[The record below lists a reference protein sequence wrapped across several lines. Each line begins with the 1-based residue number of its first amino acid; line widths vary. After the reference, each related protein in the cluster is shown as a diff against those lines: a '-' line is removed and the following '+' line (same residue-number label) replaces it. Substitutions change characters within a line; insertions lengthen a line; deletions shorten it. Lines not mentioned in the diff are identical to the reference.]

1 MSLKKKTEVRTGK
14 MVREL
19 MLADEDVNAS
29 LIMVYSENGV
39 NAEIKIEGLTP
50 KCNEELFLSG
60 NVDWNKSVIY
70 KIVDFTG
77 NAEVGKVTLTAMNKN
92 NVSLQI
98 ERVMWSKGTKEEVAE
113 DVTEATPVEKKPAP
127 KKEVIVDVPKP
138 VTPVAKPVTKPME
151 PITSVAP
158 TPAPPKRVEPVS
170 EKVVPAPSPKRVEAV
185 IEKANPAPTKK
196 EETISM
202 TKKEAVTPAPK
213 ASAETN
219 SALQTNYVKL
229 VKKAVEVCQD
239 YELGIDVDDS
249 IESLKAELTSQ
260 GISVAFDKE
269 IMDVVNRLR
278 SLQDKGIKV
287 EKVLNLL

>member
-1 MSLKKKTEVRTGK
+1 MSVKKKTQVRTGK

-92 NVSLQI
+92 NVSLEI
-98 ERVMWSKGTKEEVAE
+98 ERVMWSKENKEAAE
-113 DVTEATPVEKKPAP
+113 QEETQVEAAP
-127 KKEVIVDVPKP
+127 KKEVVVEAPKAITPAPKP
-138 VTPVAKPVTKPME
+138 VTRVETPAMAPKPTPVPTPKPVSVEAAVELATPAPVKKVVPTPVTKQETAP
-151 PITSVAP
+151 VAP
-158 TPAPPKRVEPVS
+158 AKPKQPAL
-170 EKVVPAPSPKRVEAV
+170 
-185 IEKANPAPTKK
+185 T
-196 EETISM
+196 
-202 TKKEAVTPAPK
+202 
-213 ASAETN
+213 ETN
-219 SALQTNYVKL
+219 SKLQENYVKL
-229 VKKAVEVCQD
+229 VKKTIEVCQD
-239 YELGIDVDDS
+239 YELGIDIDDS
-249 IESLKAELTSQ
+249 IESLKEELQSQ
-260 GISVAFDKE
+260 GISVTFDKE
-269 IMDVVNRLR
+269 IMDVVSRLR

>member
-1 MSLKKKTEVRTGK
+1 MSVKKKTQVRTGK

-92 NVSLQI
+92 NVSLEI
-98 ERVMWSKGTKEEVAE
+98 ERVMWSKENKEAAE
-113 DVTEATPVEKKPAP
+113 QEETVVEATP
-127 KKEVIVDVPKP
+127 KKEVVVEAPKAVAPAPKP
-138 VTPVAKPVTKPME
+138 VTRVETPATAPKPTPTPKPVSVEVAVELSTPAPVKREVPTPVTKQETAP
-151 PITSVAP
+151 VAP
-158 TPAPPKRVEPVS
+158 AKPKQPAL
-170 EKVVPAPSPKRVEAV
+170 
-185 IEKANPAPTKK
+185 T
-196 EETISM
+196 
-202 TKKEAVTPAPK
+202 
-213 ASAETN
+213 ETN
-219 SALQTNYVKL
+219 SKLQENYVKL
-229 VKKAVEVCQD
+229 VKKTIEVCQD
-239 YELGIDVDDS
+239 YELGIDIDDS
-249 IESLKAELTSQ
+249 IESLKEELQSQ
-260 GISVAFDKE
+260 GISVTFDKE

>member
-1 MSLKKKTEVRTGK
+1 MSVKKKTQVRTGK

-92 NVSLQI
+92 NVSLEI
-98 ERVMWSKGTKEEVAE
+98 ERVMWSKENKEAAE
-113 DVTEATPVEKKPAP
+113 QEETQVEAAP
-127 KKEVIVDVPKP
+127 KKEVVVEAPKAITPAPKLVTRVETPAMAPKPTPVPTPKP
-138 VTPVAKPVTKPME
+138 V
-151 PITSVAP
+151 S
-158 TPAPPKRVEPVS
+158 
-170 EKVVPAPSPKRVEAV
+170 VEAAV
-185 IEKANPAPTKK
+185 EL
-196 EETISM
+196 
-202 TKKEAVTPAPK
+202 VTPAPVKK
-213 ASAETN
+213 AVPTPVTKQETAPVAPAKPKQPALTETN
-219 SALQTNYVKL
+219 SKLQENYVKL
-229 VKKAVEVCQD
+229 VKKTIEVCQD
-239 YELGIDVDDS
+239 YELGIDIDDS
-249 IESLKAELTSQ
+249 IESLKEELQSQ
-260 GISVAFDKE
+260 GISVTFDKE
-269 IMDVVNRLR
+269 IMDVVSRLR

>member
-1 MSLKKKTEVRTGK
+1 MSVKKKTQVRTGK

-92 NVSLQI
+92 NVSLEV
-98 ERVMWSKGTKEEVAE
+98 ERVMWSKENKEAAE
-113 DVTEATPVEKKPAP
+113 QEETVVEATP
-127 KKEVIVDVPKP
+127 KKEVVVEAPKAVTAAPKP
-138 VTPVAKPVTKPME
+138 VTRIETPVAPKPTPVPTPKPVSVEAAVELSTPAPVKKAVPTPVTKQETAP
-151 PITSVAP
+151 VAP
-158 TPAPPKRVEPVS
+158 AKPKQPAL
-170 EKVVPAPSPKRVEAV
+170 
-185 IEKANPAPTKK
+185 T
-196 EETISM
+196 
-202 TKKEAVTPAPK
+202 
-213 ASAETN
+213 ETN
-219 SALQTNYVKL
+219 TKLQENYVKL
-229 VKKAVEVCQD
+229 VKKTIEVCQD
-239 YELGIDVDDS
+239 YELGIDIDDS
-249 IESLKAELTSQ
+249 IEGLKKELQSQ
-260 GISVAFDKE
+260 GISVTFDKE

>member
-1 MSLKKKTEVRTGK
+1 MSVKKKTQVRTGK

-92 NVSLQI
+92 NVSLEI
-98 ERVMWSKGTKEEVAE
+98 ERVMWSKENKEAAE
-113 DVTEATPVEKKPAP
+113 QEETVVEATP
-127 KKEVIVDVPKP
+127 KKEVIVEAPK
-138 VTPVAKPVTKPME
+138 
-151 PITSVAP
+151 
-158 TPAPPKRVEPVS
+158 
-170 EKVVPAPSPKRVEAV
+170 
-185 IEKANPAPTKK
+185 
-196 EETISM
+196 
-202 TKKEAVTPAPK
+202 AVTPAPK
-213 ASAETN
+213 PITRVETPTTAPTPKPTPAPKPVSVEAAVELSTPAPVKREVPTPVTKQETAPVAPAKPKQPALTETN
-219 SALQTNYVKL
+219 SKLQENYVKL
-229 VKKAVEVCQD
+229 VKKTIEVCQD
-239 YELGIDVDDS
+239 YELGIDIDDS
-249 IESLKAELTSQ
+249 IESLKEELQSQ
-260 GISVAFDKE
+260 GISVTFDKE

>member
-1 MSLKKKTEVRTGK
+1 MSVKKKTQVRTGK

-92 NVSLQI
+92 NVSLEI
-98 ERVMWSKGTKEEVAE
+98 ERVMWSKENKEAAE
-113 DVTEATPVEKKPAP
+113 QEEAPVEVES
-127 KKEVIVDVPKP
+127 KKEVV
-138 VTPVAKPVTKPME
+138 
-151 PITSVAP
+151 
-158 TPAPPKRVEPVS
+158 
-170 EKVVPAPSPKRVEAV
+170 VEAP
-185 IEKANPAPTKK
+185 K
-196 EETISM
+196 
-202 TKKEAVTPAPK
+202 AVTPAPK
-213 ASAETN
+213 PITRVEAPVAIPKPTPVSTPKPVSVEAAVELSTPAPVKKEVPTPVTKQETAPVAPAKPKQPALTETN
-219 SALQTNYVKL
+219 SKLQENYVKL
-229 VKKAVEVCQD
+229 VKKTIEVCQD
-239 YELGIDVDDS
+239 YELGIDIDDS
-249 IESLKAELTSQ
+249 IESLKEELQSQ
-260 GISVAFDKE
+260 GISVTFDKE

>member
-1 MSLKKKTEVRTGK
+1 MSVKKKTQVRTGK

-92 NVSLQI
+92 NVSLEV
-98 ERVMWSKGTKEEVAE
+98 ERVMWSKENKEAAE
-113 DVTEATPVEKKPAP
+113 QEETVVEATP
-127 KKEVIVDVPKP
+127 KKEVV
-138 VTPVAKPVTKPME
+138 
-151 PITSVAP
+151 
-158 TPAPPKRVEPVS
+158 
-170 EKVVPAPSPKRVEAV
+170 VEAP
-185 IEKANPAPTKK
+185 K
-196 EETISM
+196 
-202 TKKEAVTPAPK
+202 AVTPAPK
-213 ASAETN
+213 PITRVETPAAPKPTSVPTPKSVSVEAAIELSTPAPVKKAVPTPVTKQETAPVTPTKPKQPALTETN
-219 SALQTNYVKL
+219 TKLQENYVKL
-229 VKKAVEVCQD
+229 VKKTIEVCQD
-239 YELGIDVDDS
+239 YELGIDIDDS
-249 IESLKAELTSQ
+249 IEGLKKELQSQ
-260 GISVAFDKE
+260 GISVTFDKE

>member
-1 MSLKKKTEVRTGK
+1 MSVKKKTQVRTGK

-92 NVSLQI
+92 NVSLEI
-98 ERVMWSKGTKEEVAE
+98 ERVMWSKENKEAAE
-113 DVTEATPVEKKPAP
+113 QEEAPVEVAP
-127 KKEVIVDVPKP
+127 KKEVV
-138 VTPVAKPVTKPME
+138 
-151 PITSVAP
+151 
-158 TPAPPKRVEPVS
+158 
-170 EKVVPAPSPKRVEAV
+170 VEAP
-185 IEKANPAPTKK
+185 K
-196 EETISM
+196 
-202 TKKEAVTPAPK
+202 AVTPAPK
-213 ASAETN
+213 PVTRVEAPVAIPKPTPVSTPKPVSVEAAVELSTPAPVKKEVPTPVTKQETAPVAPAKPKQPALTETN
-219 SALQTNYVKL
+219 SKLQENYVKL
-229 VKKAVEVCQD
+229 VKKTIEVCQD
-239 YELGIDVDDS
+239 YELGIDIDNS
-249 IESLKAELTSQ
+249 IESLKEELQSQ
-260 GISVAFDKE
+260 GISVTFDKE

>member
-1 MSLKKKTEVRTGK
+1 MSVKKKTQVRTGK

-92 NVSLQI
+92 NVSLEI
-98 ERVMWSKGTKEEVAE
+98 ERVMWSKENKEAAE
-113 DVTEATPVEKKPAP
+113 QEETQVEAAP
-127 KKEVIVDVPKP
+127 KKEVVVEAPKAITPAPKSVTRVETPAMAPKPTPVPTPKP
-138 VTPVAKPVTKPME
+138 V
-151 PITSVAP
+151 S
-158 TPAPPKRVEPVS
+158 
-170 EKVVPAPSPKRVEAV
+170 VEAAV
-185 IEKANPAPTKK
+185 EL
-196 EETISM
+196 
-202 TKKEAVTPAPK
+202 VTPAPVKK
-213 ASAETN
+213 AVPTPVTKQETAPVAPAKPKQPALTETN
-219 SALQTNYVKL
+219 SKLQENYVKL
-229 VKKAVEVCQD
+229 VKKTIEVCQD
-239 YELGIDVDDS
+239 YELGIDIDDS
-249 IESLKAELTSQ
+249 IESLKEELQSQ
-260 GISVAFDKE
+260 GISVTFDKE
-269 IMDVVNRLR
+269 IMDVVSRLR

>member
-1 MSLKKKTEVRTGK
+1 MSVKKKTQVRTGK

-92 NVSLQI
+92 NVSLEI
-98 ERVMWSKGTKEEVAE
+98 ERVMWSKENKEAAE
-113 DVTEATPVEKKPAP
+113 QEETQVEAAP
-127 KKEVIVDVPKP
+127 KKEVVVEAPKAITRVETPAMAPKPTPVPTPKP
-138 VTPVAKPVTKPME
+138 V
-151 PITSVAP
+151 S
-158 TPAPPKRVEPVS
+158 
-170 EKVVPAPSPKRVEAV
+170 VEAAV
-185 IEKANPAPTKK
+185 EL
-196 EETISM
+196 
-202 TKKEAVTPAPK
+202 VTPAPVKK
-213 ASAETN
+213 AVPTPVTKQETAPVAPAKPKQPALTETN
-219 SALQTNYVKL
+219 SKLQENYVKL
-229 VKKAVEVCQD
+229 VKKTIEVCQD
-239 YELGIDVDDS
+239 YELGIDIDDS
-249 IESLKAELTSQ
+249 IESLKEELQSQ
-260 GISVAFDKE
+260 GISVTFDKE
-269 IMDVVNRLR
+269 IMDVVSRLR

>member
-1 MSLKKKTEVRTGK
+1 MSVKKKTQVRTGK

-92 NVSLQI
+92 NVSLEI
-98 ERVMWSKGTKEEVAE
+98 ERVMWSKENKEAAE
-113 DVTEATPVEKKPAP
+113 QEETQVEAAP
-127 KKEVIVDVPKP
+127 KKEVVVEAPKAITPAPRPVTRVETPARAPKPTPVPKP
-138 VTPVAKPVTKPME
+138 VSVEAAVELATPAPVKKAVPTPVTKQETAP
-151 PITSVAP
+151 VAP
-158 TPAPPKRVEPVS
+158 AKPKQPAL
-170 EKVVPAPSPKRVEAV
+170 
-185 IEKANPAPTKK
+185 T
-196 EETISM
+196 
-202 TKKEAVTPAPK
+202 
-213 ASAETN
+213 ETN
-219 SALQTNYVKL
+219 SKLQENYVKL
-229 VKKAVEVCQD
+229 VKKTIEVCQD
-239 YELGIDVDDS
+239 YELGIDIDDS
-249 IESLKAELTSQ
+249 IESLKEELQSQ
-260 GISVAFDKE
+260 GISVTFDKE
-269 IMDVVNRLR
+269 IMDVVSRLR

>member
-1 MSLKKKTEVRTGK
+1 MSVKKKTQVRTGK

-92 NVSLQI
+92 NVSLEI
-98 ERVMWSKGTKEEVAE
+98 ERVMWSKENKEAAE
-113 DVTEATPVEKKPAP
+113 QKETVVEATP
-127 KKEVIVDVPKP
+127 KKEV
-138 VTPVAKPVTKPME
+138 
-151 PITSVAP
+151 
-158 TPAPPKRVEPVS
+158 
-170 EKVVPAPSPKRVEAV
+170 V
-185 IEKANPAPTKK
+185 IEAQK
-196 EETISM
+196 
-202 TKKEAVTPAPK
+202 AVTPAPK
-213 ASAETN
+213 PVTRVETPAVPKPTPVPTPKPVSVEAAVELSTPAPVKKAVPTPVTKQETAPVAPAKPKQPALTETN
-219 SALQTNYVKL
+219 TKLQENYVKL
-229 VKKAVEVCQD
+229 VKKTIEVCQD
-239 YELGIDVDDS
+239 YELGIDIDDS
-249 IESLKAELTSQ
+249 IESLKEELQSQ
-260 GISVAFDKE
+260 GISVTFDKE

>member
-1 MSLKKKTEVRTGK
+1 MSVKKKTQVRTGK

-92 NVSLQI
+92 NVSLEV
-98 ERVMWSKGTKEEVAE
+98 ERVMWSKENKEAAE
-113 DVTEATPVEKKPAP
+113 QEETVVEATP
-127 KKEVIVDVPKP
+127 KKEVF
-138 VTPVAKPVTKPME
+138 
-151 PITSVAP
+151 
-158 TPAPPKRVEPVS
+158 
-170 EKVVPAPSPKRVEAV
+170 VEAP
-185 IEKANPAPTKK
+185 K
-196 EETISM
+196 
-202 TKKEAVTPAPK
+202 AVTPAPK
-213 ASAETN
+213 PVTRVETPAAPKPTPVPTPKPVSVEAAVELSTPAPMKKAAPTPVTKQETAPVAPAKPKQPALTETN
-219 SALQTNYVKL
+219 TKLQENYVKL
-229 VKKAVEVCQD
+229 VKKTIEVCQD
-239 YELGIDVDDS
+239 YELGIDIDDS
-249 IESLKAELTSQ
+249 IESLKKELQSQ
-260 GISVAFDKE
+260 GISVTFDKE

>member
-1 MSLKKKTEVRTGK
+1 MSVKKKTQVRTGK

-92 NVSLQI
+92 NVSLEI
-98 ERVMWSKGTKEEVAE
+98 ERVMWSKENKEAAE
-113 DVTEATPVEKKPAP
+113 QEETQVEAAP
-127 KKEVIVDVPKP
+127 KKEVVVEAPKAITPAPKP
-138 VTPVAKPVTKPME
+138 VTRVETPAMAPKPTPVPTPKPV
-151 PITSVAP
+151 S
-158 TPAPPKRVEPVS
+158 
-170 EKVVPAPSPKRVEAV
+170 VEAAV
-185 IEKANPAPTKK
+185 EL
-196 EETISM
+196 
-202 TKKEAVTPAPK
+202 VTPAPVK
-213 ASAETN
+213 KSVPTPVTKQETAPVAPAKPKQPALTETN
-219 SALQTNYVKL
+219 SKLQENYVKL
-229 VKKAVEVCQD
+229 VKKTIEVCQD
-239 YELGIDVDDS
+239 YELGIDIDDS
-249 IESLKAELTSQ
+249 IESLKEELQSQ
-260 GISVAFDKE
+260 GISVTFDKE

>member
-1 MSLKKKTEVRTGK
+1 MSVKKKTQVRTGK

-92 NVSLQI
+92 NVSLEV
-98 ERVMWSKGTKEEVAE
+98 ERVMWSKENKEAAE
-113 DVTEATPVEKKPAP
+113 QEETVVEATP
-127 KKEVIVDVPKP
+127 KKEVV
-138 VTPVAKPVTKPME
+138 
-151 PITSVAP
+151 
-158 TPAPPKRVEPVS
+158 
-170 EKVVPAPSPKRVEAV
+170 VEAP
-185 IEKANPAPTKK
+185 K
-196 EETISM
+196 
-202 TKKEAVTPAPK
+202 AVTPAPK
-213 ASAETN
+213 PVTRVETPAALKPTPVPTPKPVSVEAAVELSTPAPVKKAVPTPVTKQETAPVAPAKPKQPALTETN
-219 SALQTNYVKL
+219 TKLQENYVKL
-229 VKKAVEVCQD
+229 VKKTIEVCQD
-239 YELGIDVDDS
+239 YELGIDIDDS
-249 IESLKAELTSQ
+249 IESLKKELQSQ
-260 GISVAFDKE
+260 GISVTFDKE
-269 IMDVVNRLR
+269 VMDVVNRLR

>member
-1 MSLKKKTEVRTGK
+1 MSVKKKTQVRTGK

-92 NVSLQI
+92 NVSLEV
-98 ERVMWSKGTKEEVAE
+98 ERVMWSKENKEAAE
-113 DVTEATPVEKKPAP
+113 QEETVVEATP
-127 KKEVIVDVPKP
+127 KKEVV
-138 VTPVAKPVTKPME
+138 
-151 PITSVAP
+151 
-158 TPAPPKRVEPVS
+158 
-170 EKVVPAPSPKRVEAV
+170 VEAP
-185 IEKANPAPTKK
+185 K
-196 EETISM
+196 
-202 TKKEAVTPAPK
+202 AVTPAPK
-213 ASAETN
+213 PITRVETPAAPKPTPVPTPKSVSVEAVIELSTPAPVKKAVPTPVTKQETAPVTPVKPKQPALTETN
-219 SALQTNYVKL
+219 TKLQENYVKL
-229 VKKAVEVCQD
+229 VKKTIEVCQD
-239 YELGIDVDDS
+239 YELGIDIDDS
-249 IESLKAELTSQ
+249 IEGLKKELQSQ
-260 GISVAFDKE
+260 GISVTFDKE

>member
-1 MSLKKKTEVRTGK
+1 MSVKKKTQVRTGK

-92 NVSLQI
+92 NVSLEV
-98 ERVMWSKGTKEEVAE
+98 ERVMWSKENKEAAE
-113 DVTEATPVEKKPAP
+113 QEETVVEATPKKEIVVEAP
-127 KKEVIVDVPKP
+127 K
-138 VTPVAKPVTKPME
+138 
-151 PITSVAP
+151 
-158 TPAPPKRVEPVS
+158 
-170 EKVVPAPSPKRVEAV
+170 
-185 IEKANPAPTKK
+185 
-196 EETISM
+196 
-202 TKKEAVTPAPK
+202 AVTPAPK
-213 ASAETN
+213 PVTRVETPVAPKPTPVPTPKPVSVEAAVELSTPAPVKKAVPTPVTKQETAPVAPAKPKQPALTETN
-219 SALQTNYVKL
+219 TKLQENYVKL
-229 VKKAVEVCQD
+229 VKKTIEVCQD
-239 YELGIDVDDS
+239 YELGIDIDDS
-249 IESLKAELTSQ
+249 IEGLKQELQSQ
-260 GISVAFDKE
+260 GISVTFDKE

>member
-1 MSLKKKTEVRTGK
+1 MSVKKKTQVRTGK

-92 NVSLQI
+92 NVSLEI
-98 ERVMWSKGTKEEVAE
+98 ERVMWSKENKEAAE
-113 DVTEATPVEKKPAP
+113 QEETQVEAAP
-127 KKEVIVDVPKP
+127 KKEVVVEAPKAITPAPKP
-138 VTPVAKPVTKPME
+138 VTRVETPAMAPKPTPVPTPKPV
-151 PITSVAP
+151 S
-158 TPAPPKRVEPVS
+158 
-170 EKVVPAPSPKRVEAV
+170 VEAAV
-185 IEKANPAPTKK
+185 EL
-196 EETISM
+196 
-202 TKKEAVTPAPK
+202 VTPAPVKK
-213 ASAETN
+213 AVPTPVTKQETAPVAPAKPKQPALTETN
-219 SALQTNYVKL
+219 SKLQENYVKL
-229 VKKAVEVCQD
+229 VKKTIEVCQD
-239 YELGIDVDDS
+239 YELGIDIDDS
-249 IESLKAELTSQ
+249 IESLKEELQSQ
-260 GISVAFDKE
+260 GISVTFDKE

>member
-1 MSLKKKTEVRTGK
+1 MSVKKKTQVRTGK

-92 NVSLQI
+92 NVSLEI
-98 ERVMWSKGTKEEVAE
+98 ERVMWSKENKEAAE
-113 DVTEATPVEKKPAP
+113 QEETVVEATP
-127 KKEVIVDVPKP
+127 KKEVV
-138 VTPVAKPVTKPME
+138 
-151 PITSVAP
+151 
-158 TPAPPKRVEPVS
+158 
-170 EKVVPAPSPKRVEAV
+170 VEAP
-185 IEKANPAPTKK
+185 K
-196 EETISM
+196 
-202 TKKEAVTPAPK
+202 AVTPAPK
-213 ASAETN
+213 PVTRVETPATAPTPKPVSVEAAVELSTPAPVKREVPTPVTKQETAPVAPAKPKQPALTETN
-219 SALQTNYVKL
+219 SKLQENYVKL
-229 VKKAVEVCQD
+229 VKKTIEVCQD
-239 YELGIDVDDS
+239 YELGIDIDDS
-249 IESLKAELTSQ
+249 IEGLKEELQSQ
-260 GISVAFDKE
+260 GISVTFDKE

>member
-1 MSLKKKTEVRTGK
+1 MSVKKKTQVRTGK

-92 NVSLQI
+92 NVSLEI
-98 ERVMWSKGTKEEVAE
+98 ERVMWSKENKEAAE
-113 DVTEATPVEKKPAP
+113 QEETVVEATP
-127 KKEVIVDVPKP
+127 KKEVVVEVPK
-138 VTPVAKPVTKPME
+138 
-151 PITSVAP
+151 
-158 TPAPPKRVEPVS
+158 
-170 EKVVPAPSPKRVEAV
+170 
-185 IEKANPAPTKK
+185 
-196 EETISM
+196 
-202 TKKEAVTPAPK
+202 AVTPAPK
-213 ASAETN
+213 PVTRVETPAAPKPTPVPTPKPVSVEAAMELSTPAPVKKAVPTPVTKQESAPVAPAKPKQSALTETN
-219 SALQTNYVKL
+219 TKLQENYVKL
-229 VKKAVEVCQD
+229 VKKTIEVCQD
-239 YELGIDVDDS
+239 YELGIDIDDS
-249 IESLKAELTSQ
+249 IESLKEELQSQ
-260 GISVAFDKE
+260 GISVTFDKE
-269 IMDVVNRLR
+269 IMDVVSRLR

>member
-1 MSLKKKTEVRTGK
+1 MSVKKKTQVRTGK

-92 NVSLQI
+92 NVSLEI
-98 ERVMWSKGTKEEVAE
+98 ERVMWSKENKEAAE
-113 DVTEATPVEKKPAP
+113 QEETVVEATP
-127 KKEVIVDVPKP
+127 KKEVV
-138 VTPVAKPVTKPME
+138 
-151 PITSVAP
+151 
-158 TPAPPKRVEPVS
+158 
-170 EKVVPAPSPKRVEAV
+170 VEAP
-185 IEKANPAPTKK
+185 K
-196 EETISM
+196 
-202 TKKEAVTPAPK
+202 AVTPAPK
-213 ASAETN
+213 PVTRVETPVAPKPTPVQTPKPVSVEAAVEISTPAPVKKTVPTPVTKQETTPVTPTKPKQPALTETN
-219 SALQTNYVKL
+219 TKLQENYVKL
-229 VKKAVEVCQD
+229 VKKTIEVCQD
-239 YELGIDVDDS
+239 YELGIDIDDS
-249 IESLKAELTSQ
+249 IEGLKEELQSQ
-260 GISVAFDKE
+260 GISVTFDKE

>member
-1 MSLKKKTEVRTGK
+1 MSVKKKTQVRTGK

-92 NVSLQI
+92 NVSLEI
-98 ERVMWSKGTKEEVAE
+98 ERVMWSKENKEAAE
-113 DVTEATPVEKKPAP
+113 QEETVVESTP
-127 KKEVIVDVPKP
+127 KKEVV
-138 VTPVAKPVTKPME
+138 
-151 PITSVAP
+151 
-158 TPAPPKRVEPVS
+158 
-170 EKVVPAPSPKRVEAV
+170 VEAP
-185 IEKANPAPTKK
+185 K
-196 EETISM
+196 
-202 TKKEAVTPAPK
+202 AVTPAPK
-213 ASAETN
+213 PITRIETPATAPTPKPTPAPKPVSVEAAVELSTPAPVKREVPTPVTKQETAPVAPAKPKQPALTETN
-219 SALQTNYVKL
+219 SKLQENYVKL
-229 VKKAVEVCQD
+229 VKKTIEVCQD
-239 YELGIDVDDS
+239 YELGIDIDDS
-249 IESLKAELTSQ
+249 IESLKEELQSQ
-260 GISVAFDKE
+260 GISVTFDKE

>member
-1 MSLKKKTEVRTGK
+1 MSVKKKTQVRTGK

-19 MLADEDVNAS
+19 MLADADVNAS

-92 NVSLQI
+92 NVSLEI
-98 ERVMWSKGTKEEVAE
+98 ERVMWSKENKDAAEQEETQV
-113 DVTEATPVEKKPAP
+113 EAAP
-127 KKEVIVDVPKP
+127 KKEVVVEAPKAITPAPKP
-138 VTPVAKPVTKPME
+138 VTRVETPAMAPKPTPVPTPKPVSVEVAVELTTPAPVKKVVPTPVTKQETAP
-151 PITSVAP
+151 VAP
-158 TPAPPKRVEPVS
+158 AKPKQPAL
-170 EKVVPAPSPKRVEAV
+170 
-185 IEKANPAPTKK
+185 T
-196 EETISM
+196 
-202 TKKEAVTPAPK
+202 
-213 ASAETN
+213 ETN
-219 SALQTNYVKL
+219 SKLQENYVKL
-229 VKKAVEVCQD
+229 VKKTIEVCQD
-239 YELGIDVDDS
+239 YELGIDIDDS
-249 IESLKAELTSQ
+249 IESLKEELQSQ
-260 GISVAFDKE
+260 GISVTFDKE
-269 IMDVVNRLR
+269 IMDVVSRLR

>member
-1 MSLKKKTEVRTGK
+1 MSVKKKTQVRTGK

-92 NVSLQI
+92 NVSLEI
-98 ERVMWSKGTKEEVAE
+98 ERVMWSKENKEAAE
-113 DVTEATPVEKKPAP
+113 QEETVVEATP
-127 KKEVIVDVPKP
+127 KKEVV
-138 VTPVAKPVTKPME
+138 
-151 PITSVAP
+151 
-158 TPAPPKRVEPVS
+158 
-170 EKVVPAPSPKRVEAV
+170 VEAP
-185 IEKANPAPTKK
+185 K
-196 EETISM
+196 
-202 TKKEAVTPAPK
+202 AVTPAPK
-213 ASAETN
+213 PVMRVETPAAEPKPTPVPTPKPISVEAAVELSTPAPVKKVVSTPVTKQETAPVTPAKPKQPALTETN
-219 SALQTNYVKL
+219 SKLQENYVKL
-229 VKKAVEVCQD
+229 VKKTIEVCQD
-239 YELGIDVDDS
+239 YELGIDIDDS
-249 IESLKAELTSQ
+249 IEGLKEELQNQ
-260 GISVAFDKE
+260 GISVTFDKE

>member
-1 MSLKKKTEVRTGK
+1 MSVKKKTQVRTGK

-92 NVSLQI
+92 NVSLEI
-98 ERVMWSKGTKEEVAE
+98 ERVMWSKENKEAAE
-113 DVTEATPVEKKPAP
+113 QEETQVEEAP
-127 KKEVIVDVPKP
+127 KKEVV
-138 VTPVAKPVTKPME
+138 
-151 PITSVAP
+151 
-158 TPAPPKRVEPVS
+158 
-170 EKVVPAPSPKRVEAV
+170 VEAP
-185 IEKANPAPTKK
+185 K
-196 EETISM
+196 
-202 TKKEAVTPAPK
+202 AVTPAPK
-213 ASAETN
+213 PVTRVETPAMAPKPTPVPTPKPVSVEAAVEITTPAPVKKVVTTPVTKQETAPVAPAKPKQPALTETN
-219 SALQTNYVKL
+219 SKLQENYVKL
-229 VKKAVEVCQD
+229 VKKTIEVCQD
-239 YELGIDVDDS
+239 YELGIDIDDS
-249 IESLKAELTSQ
+249 IERLKEELQSQ
-260 GISVAFDKE
+260 GISVTFDKE
-269 IMDVVNRLR
+269 IMDVVSRLR

>member
-1 MSLKKKTEVRTGK
+1 MSVKKKTQVRTGK

-92 NVSLQI
+92 NVSLEI
-98 ERVMWSKGTKEEVAE
+98 ERVMWSKENKEAAE
-113 DVTEATPVEKKPAP
+113 QEETQVEAAP
-127 KKEVIVDVPKP
+127 KKEVVVEAPKAITPAPKPVTRVETPAMAPKPTPVPKP
-138 VTPVAKPVTKPME
+138 VSVEAAVELATPAPVKKAVPTPVTKQETTPVAPAKPKQ
-151 PITSVAP
+151 
-158 TPAPPKRVEPVS
+158 PAL
-170 EKVVPAPSPKRVEAV
+170 
-185 IEKANPAPTKK
+185 T
-196 EETISM
+196 
-202 TKKEAVTPAPK
+202 
-213 ASAETN
+213 ETN
-219 SALQTNYVKL
+219 SKLQENYVKL
-229 VKKAVEVCQD
+229 VKKTIEVCQD
-239 YELGIDVDDS
+239 YELGIDIDDS
-249 IESLKAELTSQ
+249 IESLKEELQSQ
-260 GISVAFDKE
+260 GISVTFDKE
-269 IMDVVNRLR
+269 IMDVVSRLR

>member
-1 MSLKKKTEVRTGK
+1 MSLKKKTQVRTGK

-60 NVDWNKSVIY
+60 KVDWNKSVIY

-77 NAEVGKVTLTAMNKN
+77 NAEVGKVTLSAMNKN

-98 ERVMWSKGTKEEVAE
+98 ERVMWSKETKEETAE
-113 DVTEATPVEKKPAP
+113 LEDNTLSVVETPTP
-127 KKEVIVDVPKP
+127 KKETVVETAKE
-138 VTPVAKPVTKPME
+138 VTPVTKPVVN
-151 PITSVAP
+151 VAP
-158 TPAPPKRVEPVS
+158 TPTPIPKPARPEPAVKAAPTPVQKEVTVSTPVQPVS
-170 EKVVPAPSPKRVEAV
+170 SVKQPVTNQPNPELQEK
-185 IEKANPAPTKK
+185 
-196 EETISM
+196 
-202 TKKEAVTPAPK
+202 
-213 ASAETN
+213 
-219 SALQTNYVKL
+219 YVRL
-229 VKKAVEVCQD
+229 VKHAVDVCQD
-239 YELGIDVDDS
+239 YELGMDVDDS
-249 IESLKAELTSQ
+249 IENLKDELQKQ
-260 GISVAFDKE
+260 GISVAFDAE

-278 SLQDKGIKV
+278 SLKQKGIRV

>member
-1 MSLKKKTEVRTGK
+1 MSVKKKTQVRTGK

-92 NVSLQI
+92 NVSLEV
-98 ERVMWSKGTKEEVAE
+98 ERVMWSKENKEAAE
-113 DVTEATPVEKKPAP
+113 QEETVVEATP
-127 KKEVIVDVPKP
+127 KKEVVVEAPKAVAPAPKP
-138 VTPVAKPVTKPME
+138 VTRVETPAAPKPTPVPTPKPVSVEAAVELSTPAPVKKAAPTPVTKQETAP
-151 PITSVAP
+151 VAP
-158 TPAPPKRVEPVS
+158 AKPKQPAL
-170 EKVVPAPSPKRVEAV
+170 
-185 IEKANPAPTKK
+185 T
-196 EETISM
+196 
-202 TKKEAVTPAPK
+202 
-213 ASAETN
+213 ETN
-219 SALQTNYVKL
+219 TKLQENYVKL
-229 VKKAVEVCQD
+229 VKKTIEVCQD
-239 YELGIDVDDS
+239 YELGIDIDDS
-249 IESLKAELTSQ
+249 IESLKKELQSQ
-260 GISVAFDKE
+260 GISVTFDKE

-287 EKVLNLL
+287 AKVLNLL

>member
-1 MSLKKKTEVRTGK
+1 MSVKKKTQVRTGK

-92 NVSLQI
+92 NVSLEV
-98 ERVMWSKGTKEEVAE
+98 ERVMWSKENKEAAE
-113 DVTEATPVEKKPAP
+113 QEETVVEATP
-127 KKEVIVDVPKP
+127 KKEVV
-138 VTPVAKPVTKPME
+138 
-151 PITSVAP
+151 
-158 TPAPPKRVEPVS
+158 
-170 EKVVPAPSPKRVEAV
+170 VEAP
-185 IEKANPAPTKK
+185 K
-196 EETISM
+196 
-202 TKKEAVTPAPK
+202 AVTPAPK
-213 ASAETN
+213 PITRVETPAASKPTPVPTPKSVSVEAAIELSTPAPVKKAVPTPVTKQDTAPVTPVKPKQPALTETN
-219 SALQTNYVKL
+219 TKLQENYVKL
-229 VKKAVEVCQD
+229 VKKTIEVCQD
-239 YELGIDVDDS
+239 YELGIDIDDS
-249 IESLKAELTSQ
+249 IEGLKKELQSQ
-260 GISVAFDKE
+260 GISVTFDKE

>member
-1 MSLKKKTEVRTGK
+1 MSVKKKTQVRTGK

-92 NVSLQI
+92 NVSLEV
-98 ERVMWSKGTKEEVAE
+98 ERVMWSKENKEAAE
-113 DVTEATPVEKKPAP
+113 QEETVVEATP
-127 KKEVIVDVPKP
+127 KKEVVVAAPK
-138 VTPVAKPVTKPME
+138 
-151 PITSVAP
+151 
-158 TPAPPKRVEPVS
+158 
-170 EKVVPAPSPKRVEAV
+170 
-185 IEKANPAPTKK
+185 
-196 EETISM
+196 
-202 TKKEAVTPAPK
+202 AVTPAPK
-213 ASAETN
+213 PVTRVETPAAPKPTPVPTPKPVSVEAAVELSTPAPVKKAVPTPVTKQETAPKPKQPALTETN
-219 SALQTNYVKL
+219 TKLQENYVKL
-229 VKKAVEVCQD
+229 VKKTIEVCQD
-239 YELGIDVDDS
+239 YELGIDIDDS
-249 IESLKAELTSQ
+249 IESLKQELQSQ
-260 GISVAFDKE
+260 GISVTFDKE

>member
-1 MSLKKKTEVRTGK
+1 MSVKKKTQVRTGK

-92 NVSLQI
+92 NVSLEV
-98 ERVMWSKGTKEEVAE
+98 ERVMWSKENKEAAE
-113 DVTEATPVEKKPAP
+113 QEETVVEPTP
-127 KKEVIVDVPKP
+127 KKEVVVEAPKAVTAAPKP
-138 VTPVAKPVTKPME
+138 VTRVETPVAPK
-151 PITSVAP
+151 P
-158 TPAPPKRVEPVS
+158 TPAPTPKPVS
-170 EKVVPAPSPKRVEAV
+170 VEAAVELSTPAPVKKVVPTPVTKQETATVSPAKP
-185 IEKANPAPTKK
+185 KQPALT
-196 EETISM
+196 
-202 TKKEAVTPAPK
+202 
-213 ASAETN
+213 ETN
-219 SALQTNYVKL
+219 TKLQENYVKL
-229 VKKAVEVCQD
+229 VKKTIEVCQD
-239 YELGIDVDDS
+239 YELGIDIDDS
-249 IESLKAELTSQ
+249 IESLKQELQNQ
-260 GISVAFDKE
+260 GISVTFDKE

>member
-1 MSLKKKTEVRTGK
+1 MSVKKKTQVRTGK

-92 NVSLQI
+92 NVSLEI
-98 ERVMWSKGTKEEVAE
+98 ERVMWSKENKEAAE
-113 DVTEATPVEKKPAP
+113 QEETVVEPTP
-127 KKEVIVDVPKP
+127 KKEVVIEAPKAVTAAPKP
-138 VTPVAKPVTKPME
+138 VTRVETPVAPKPTPVLAPKPVSVEAAVELSTPAPVKKAVPTPVTKQE
-151 PITSVAP
+151 TAP
-158 TPAPPKRVEPVS
+158 
-170 EKVVPAPSPKRVEAV
+170 VVPAKPKQ
-185 IEKANPAPTKK
+185 PALT
-196 EETISM
+196 
-202 TKKEAVTPAPK
+202 
-213 ASAETN
+213 ETN
-219 SALQTNYVKL
+219 SKLQENYVKL
-229 VKKAVEVCQD
+229 VKKTIEVCQD
-239 YELGIDVDDS
+239 YELGIDIDDS
-249 IESLKAELTSQ
+249 IESLKQELQSQ
-260 GISVAFDKE
+260 GISVTFDKE

>member
-1 MSLKKKTEVRTGK
+1 MSVKKKTQVRTGK

-92 NVSLQI
+92 NVSLEI
-98 ERVMWSKGTKEEVAE
+98 ERVMWSKENKESAE
-113 DVTEATPVEKKPAP
+113 QEETVVEATP
-127 KKEVIVDVPKP
+127 KKEVV
-138 VTPVAKPVTKPME
+138 
-151 PITSVAP
+151 
-158 TPAPPKRVEPVS
+158 
-170 EKVVPAPSPKRVEAV
+170 VEAP
-185 IEKANPAPTKK
+185 K
-196 EETISM
+196 
-202 TKKEAVTPAPK
+202 AVTPAPK
-213 ASAETN
+213 PITRVETPAAPKPTPVPTPKSVSVEAAIELSTPAPVKKAVPTPVTKQETAPVTPIKPKQPALTETN
-219 SALQTNYVKL
+219 TKLQENYVKL
-229 VKKAVEVCQD
+229 VKKTIEVCQD
-239 YELGIDVDDS
+239 YELGIDIDDS
-249 IESLKAELTSQ
+249 IEGLKKELQSQ
-260 GISVAFDKE
+260 GISVTFDKE

>member
-1 MSLKKKTEVRTGK
+1 MSVKKKTQVRTGK

-92 NVSLQI
+92 NVSLEV
-98 ERVMWSKGTKEEVAE
+98 ERVMWSKENKEAAE
-113 DVTEATPVEKKPAP
+113 QEETVVEATP
-127 KKEVIVDVPKP
+127 KKEVVVEAPKAVTAAPKP
-138 VTPVAKPVTKPME
+138 VTRIETPVAPKPTPVPTPKPVSVEAAVELSTPAPVKKAVPTPVTKQETAP
-151 PITSVAP
+151 VAP
-158 TPAPPKRVEPVS
+158 AKPKQPAL
-170 EKVVPAPSPKRVEAV
+170 
-185 IEKANPAPTKK
+185 T
-196 EETISM
+196 
-202 TKKEAVTPAPK
+202 
-213 ASAETN
+213 ETN
-219 SALQTNYVKL
+219 TKLQENYVKL
-229 VKKAVEVCQD
+229 VKKTIEICQD
-239 YELGIDVDDS
+239 YELGIDIDDS
-249 IESLKAELTSQ
+249 IEGLKKELQSQ
-260 GISVAFDKE
+260 GISVTFDKE

>member
-1 MSLKKKTEVRTGK
+1 

-92 NVSLQI
+92 NVSLEI
-98 ERVMWSKGTKEEVAE
+98 ERVMWSKENKEAAE
-113 DVTEATPVEKKPAP
+113 QEETRVEAAP
-127 KKEVIVDVPKP
+127 KKEVVVEAPKAITPAPKP
-138 VTPVAKPVTKPME
+138 VTRVETPAMAPKPTPVPTPKPVSVEAAVELATPAPVKKAVPTPVTKQETAP
-151 PITSVAP
+151 VAP
-158 TPAPPKRVEPVS
+158 AKPKQPAL
-170 EKVVPAPSPKRVEAV
+170 
-185 IEKANPAPTKK
+185 T
-196 EETISM
+196 
-202 TKKEAVTPAPK
+202 
-213 ASAETN
+213 ETN
-219 SALQTNYVKL
+219 SKLQENYVKL
-229 VKKAVEVCQD
+229 VKKTIEVCQD
-239 YELGIDVDDS
+239 YELGIDIDDS
-249 IESLKAELTSQ
+249 IESLKEELQNQ
-260 GISVAFDKE
+260 GISVTFDKE
-269 IMDVVNRLR
+269 IMDVVSRLR

>member
-1 MSLKKKTEVRTGK
+1 MSVKKKTQVRTGK

-92 NVSLQI
+92 NVSLEV
-98 ERVMWSKGTKEEVAE
+98 ERVMWSKENKETAE
-113 DVTEATPVEKKPAP
+113 QEETVVEATPNKEVVVEAP
-127 KKEVIVDVPKP
+127 K
-138 VTPVAKPVTKPME
+138 
-151 PITSVAP
+151 
-158 TPAPPKRVEPVS
+158 
-170 EKVVPAPSPKRVEAV
+170 
-185 IEKANPAPTKK
+185 
-196 EETISM
+196 
-202 TKKEAVTPAPK
+202 AVTPAPK
-213 ASAETN
+213 PVMRVETPAITPKPTPVPTPKSVSVEAAVELSTPVTKQETAPVTPAKPKQPALTETN
-219 SALQTNYVKL
+219 TKLQENYVKL
-229 VKKAVEVCQD
+229 VKKTIEVCQD
-239 YELGIDVDDS
+239 YELGIDIDDS
-249 IESLKAELTSQ
+249 IEGLKKELQSQ
-260 GISVAFDKE
+260 GISVTFDKE